1 MLMLSAIREKTQ
13 GIIATIILSLVII
26 PFALWGTYSY
36 FEGSSN
42 VNVATVDGTDISQ
55 QAYRLALDRL
65 LASNIKPEI
74 LQSPEFKR
82 QVLDN
87 LIEQTLLVQNGI
99 EQGYRVGDA
108 ELARMIREEPAF
120 KRDDHFDPAL
130 YQAVLRREGLNE
142 QSFEQ
147 RLRTVQISSQI
158 ETGFRESALP
168 LASEKDTLLRLWL
181 QQREFEYIVV
191 GPARFISSTQVS
203 EDAIKQYYESHPD
216 AFKTPEQVRVAYIEL
231 SVADLARDYQP
242 TEEQLHKTFT
252 EEQARYSTPD
262 LRRISHILIEVP
274 SGASKEDEEKALE
287 KARTIEKKLRADGD
301 FATLAKE
308 NSADSATAAKGGDL
322 GTVEPGALPKA
333 LEDAVKKLKPGEIT
347 EPVRT
352 SFGYHIA
359 KLTEYTP
366 GTHKTFE
373 QARADVAKLLRDR
386 RAEEQFYE
394 KVEQL
399 SNLAYEHPESL
410 APAAERLGLKI
421 SQSDWFS
428 REGGQGIAA
437 NPKIVEAAFSPE
449 VLHDA
454 RNSEAIELA
463 QDKLV
468 TLRMIDHREAS
479 RKPLAD
485 VRGEIQTLLQKQQ
498 AQESASKLGSEI
510 YAKLREGQ
518 SLAELAKANS
528 LNLEQAQISRINPKT
543 VDRRLV
549 TAVFK
554 ARVPQADKP
563 VFGEVDL
570 QANGR
575 AVFAI
580 KSVKEGVPSEADA
593 SLVRR
598 AESVLQQR
606 RGAELYRDYLSRL
619 RETADIK
626 IYADNL

>member
-1 MLMLSAIREKTQ
+1 MLSAIREKTQ
-13 GIIATIILSLVII
+13 GIIAAIILSLVII

-42 VNVATVDGTDISQ
+42 VNVATVDGTSISQ

-65 LASNIKPEI
+65 LASNIRPEI
-74 LQSPEFKR
+74 LQSPEFKQ

-99 EQGYRVGDA
+99 DQGYRVGDA
-108 ELARMIREEPAF
+108 ELARMIQEEPAF
-120 KRDDHFDPAL
+120 KRDDRFDPAL

-147 RLRTVQISSQI
+147 RLRTVQIASQI
-158 ETGFRESALP
+158 QAGFRESALP
-168 LASEKDTLLRLWL
+168 LASEKNTLLRLWL
-181 QQREFEYIVV
+181 QQREFDYVVV
-191 GPARFISSTQVS
+191 GPARFISSAQVS
-203 EDAIKQYYESHPD
+203 EDAIKQYYESRPD
-216 AFKTPEQVRVAYIEL
+216 EFKTPEQVRIAYIEL

-242 TEEQLHKTFT
+242 TEAQLLKAFTDEQG
-252 EEQARYSTPD
+252 RYSTPD
-262 LRRISHILIEVP
+262 QRRISHILIEVP

-287 KARTIEKKLRADGD
+287 KARTIEKKLRGGGD
-301 FATLAKE
+301 FAALAKE
-308 NSADSATAAKGGDL
+308 SSADSATAGKGGDL
-322 GTVEPGALPKA
+322 GMVEPGALPKA
-333 LEDAVKKLKPGEIT
+333 LENAVKKLKPGEIT

-373 QARADVAKLLRDR
+373 QAHADIEKLLRDR
-386 RAEEQFYE
+386 KAEEQFYE

-399 SNLAYEHPESL
+399 SNLVYEHPESL
-410 APAAERLGLKI
+410 APAAERLGLKV

-437 NPKIVEAAFSPE
+437 NAKIVEAAFSPE
-449 VLHDA
+449 VLHES

-468 TLRMIDHREAS
+468 ALRVIDHREAS
-479 RKPLAD
+479 RKPLTD
-485 VRGEIQTLLQKQQ
+485 VHGQIQTLLQRQQ
-498 AQESASKLGSEI
+498 AEASASKLGSEI
-510 YAKLREGQ
+510 YAKLRENQ
-518 SLAELAKANS
+518 SLAELAKANG
-528 LNLEQAQISRINPKT
+528 LNLEHAQISRIDPKT

-554 ARVPQADKP
+554 MRAPQADKQ

-570 QANGR
+570 QAQGR
-575 AVFAI
+575 AVYVL
-580 KSVKEGVPSEADA
+580 KSVKEGVPAEADDA
-593 SLVRR
+593 LVRR

-606 RGAELYRDYLSRL
+606 HGAELYRDYLSRL